1 MSVTED
7 TSVWARIKRK
17 SIEQP
22 FVTAGSLLTCAALVS
37 AMYYLRQGNRN
48 AGNIM
53 FRYRIA
59 AQGFTIL
66 ALLGYGYMDLVKK
79 KQKALEENVAQAQ
92 QAAAANEAKYR
103 WDE

>member
-1 MSVTED
+1 MSMTED

-22 FVTAGSLLTCAALVS
+22 FVTV
-37 AMYYLRQGNRN
+37 AMYYLRRGNRN

-59 AQGFTIL
+59 AQGFTVL

-79 KQKALEENVAQAQ
+79 KQKAMEENAAQAQ
-92 QAAAANEAKYR
+92 QAAAAKDAKYR
-103 WDE
+103 WEE